1 MYRSMVTVTG
11 DRLVSSIHMGPMMPF
26 ALMAHHS
33 VPILLCS
40 DTLFTTLDLLSPY
53 LYGWFACLGYRWSRN
68 GPRRWTNGLKE
79 VQVEL
84 KLLFGLAH
92 DQHTPIC
99 IGVTELFCLHNLVG
113 KQLMSFLRILSM
125 VDRPN
130 NHLTRKSS
138 GWLLWVRNDLPFHLL
153 GQLLSPLG

>member
-1 MYRSMVTVTG
+1 MRMLICSYA
-11 DRLVSSIHMGPMMPF
+11 DFLLVWDNVELEMGLVAEP
-26 ALMAHHS
+26 
-33 VPILLCS
+33 
-40 DTLFTTLDLLSPY
+40 
-53 LYGWFACLGYRWSRN
+53 
-68 GPRRWTNGLKE
+68 NGLKE

-92 DQHTPIC
+92 EQHTPIC

-130 NHLTRKSS
+130 NHLSRKSS
-138 GWLLWVRNDLPFHLL
+138 G
-153 GQLLSPLG
+153 

>member
-1 MYRSMVTVTG
+1 MLVWGTVDLEMG
-11 DRLVSSIHMGPMMPF
+11 LVAEP
-26 ALMAHHS
+26 
-33 VPILLCS
+33 
-40 DTLFTTLDLLSPY
+40 
-53 LYGWFACLGYRWSRN
+53 
-68 GPRRWTNGLKE
+68 NGLKE

-92 DQHTPIC
+92 EQHTPIC

-130 NHLTRKSS
+130 NHSAARVLVDSS
-138 GWLLWVRNDLPFHLL
+138 GFAMIFLFTCWVNC
-153 GQLLSPLG
+153 